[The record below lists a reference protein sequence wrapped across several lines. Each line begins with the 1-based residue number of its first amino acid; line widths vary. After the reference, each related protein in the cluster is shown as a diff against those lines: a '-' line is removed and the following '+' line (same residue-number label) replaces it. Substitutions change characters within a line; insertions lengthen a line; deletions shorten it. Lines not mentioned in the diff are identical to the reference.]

1 MKSIKLRNYK
11 LNESSPTN
19 LKYNEFDEC
28 LSIVDD
34 EFGEVKLWMMILLGY
49 INGFTHT
56 PEFHFLRGLEQDMKK
71 TYNGMCN
78 VDAKLDYNDDSY
90 SSATLTVKFYNKKRT
105 FCVLQSQLQG
115 DLDIQEYSWNILK
128 NDISTLYRLYQHTL
142 QIKSKVERKKF
153 IEDFIWRIRDNDDT
167 AKNKKK
173 TNTIKNIR
181 LFISYLE
188 YEIDNMLSLEEI
200 TPSQKVDIQ
209 NTIRILKKQ
218 LL

>member
-1 MKSIKLRNYK
+1 MKTIKLRQYK

-34 EFGEVKLWMMILLGY
+34 EFGEVKLWMMLLLAG
-49 INGFTHT
+49 IGGFTHT
-56 PEFHFLRGLEQDMKK
+56 PEMFFLRGLKQDLKK

-78 VDAKLDYNDDSY
+78 VDAKLDYDDDSY
-90 SSATLTVKFYNKKRT
+90 SSATLTIKFYNKKRT

-128 NDISTLYRLYQHTL
+128 NDISTLYKLYQHTL
-142 QIKSKVERKKF
+142 QIKSRVEREKF
-153 IEDFIWRIRDNDDT
+153 IDDFIWRIRNNDDT
-167 AKNKKK
+167 AKNEKK
-173 TNTIKNIR
+173 TNTTKNIR
-181 LFISYLE
+181 TLISRLE
-188 YEIDNMLSLEEI
+188 YEIDNMLSLKEI

>member
-19 LKYNEFDEC
+19 LKYNEFREC

-34 EFGEVKLWMMILLGY
+34 EFGEVKLWMMLLLGY

-56 PEFHFLRGLEQDMKK
+56 PEMHFLSGLKQDMKK
-71 TYNGMCN
+71 NYNGMCD
-78 VDAKLDYNDDSY
+78 VDAKLDYDDSY
-90 SSATLTVKFYNKKRT
+90 SSATLTIKFYNKKRT

-115 DLDIQEYSWNILK
+115 DLDIQEYSWNTLK

-142 QIKSKVERKKF
+142 QIKSRVEREKF
-153 IEDFIWRIRDNDDT
+153 IEDFIWRIRNNDDV
-167 AKNKKK
+167 AQNEKK
-173 TNTIKNIR
+173 TNTTKNIR
-181 LFISYLE
+181 ALISRLE
-188 YEIDNMLSLEEI
+188 YEIDNMLSLKEI
-200 TPSQKVDIQ
+200 TPSEKVDIQ